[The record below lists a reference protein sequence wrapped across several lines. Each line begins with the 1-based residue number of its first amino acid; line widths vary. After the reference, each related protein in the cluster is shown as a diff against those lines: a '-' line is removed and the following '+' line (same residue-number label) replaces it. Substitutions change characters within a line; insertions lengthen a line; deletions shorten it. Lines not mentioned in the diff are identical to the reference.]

1 MNKDDFE
8 ENVDYRAMYYR
19 MAAAVENAIRLLIR
33 AQQDCNEI
41 LLQAENDEKCKE

>member
-1 MNKDDFE
+1 MKNDDLE
-8 ENVDYRAMYYR
+8 ENVDCRAMYYR

-33 AQQDCNEI
+33 AQQDCKKI